1 MAPRMYA
8 VCHQPAKHWTG
19 VRGPPLPSKEG
30 NAKYAVTCRSA
41 AAASARMCY
50 SAVLCCAVL
59 RCAVHDYVWCN
70 KRVRTFLLVP
80 GHSRG
85 MGNVLTGGLAVD
97 VMWSPPPCRVLP
109 IVRLAENYSTTNER
123 GIGSN
128 YTSAPSF

>member
-50 SAVLCCAVL
+50 SALLCCAVLCCAVL
-59 RCAVHDYVWCN
+59 YTTMYGVINGYARFCLSLVT
-70 KRVRTFLLVP
+70 RVAWGT
-80 GHSRG
+80 
-85 MGNVLTGGLAVD
+85 
-97 VMWSPPPCRVLP
+97 C
-109 IVRLAENYSTTNER
+109 
-123 GIGSN
+123 
-128 YTSAPSF
+128 